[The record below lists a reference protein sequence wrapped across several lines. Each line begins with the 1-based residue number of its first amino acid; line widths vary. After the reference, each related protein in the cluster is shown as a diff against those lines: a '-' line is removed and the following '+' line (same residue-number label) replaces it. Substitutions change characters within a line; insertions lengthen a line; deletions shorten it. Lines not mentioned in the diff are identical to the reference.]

1 MQIDLCIVKRYMK
14 QFSIEEAVRFGW
26 QTTKTNFKF
35 LIKIILIIMAAYILT
50 SWVSNALED
59 APVLNVVASIL
70 FWVLHIVLD
79 IGLVKIALKL
89 TADQKP
95 ELADLFNHYP
105 LFWKYLGGA
114 ILSGLIILGGL
125 ILLIVPGIYFAVKL
139 QFVTYLIIDQGLG
152 PIDAIKKSWE
162 ITGGNFWNLFLFGL
176 VIVLIN
182 VLGFLALV
190 VGLLW
195 AIPTAAI
202 ATAFVYKKLLKN

>member
-1 MQIDLCIVKRYMK
+1 MK
-14 QFSIEEAVRFGW
+14 QFSIEEAVKFGW

-202 ATAFVYKKLLKN
+202 ATAFVYHKLAKS

>member
-1 MQIDLCIVKRYMK
+1 MK
-14 QFSIEEAVRFGW
+14 QFSIEEAVKFGW

-114 ILSGLIILGGL
+114 ILSGLIIMGGL

>member
-1 MQIDLCIVKRYMK
+1 MK
-14 QFSIEEAVRFGW
+14 QFSIEEAVKFGW

-95 ELADLFNHYP
+95 ELEDLYNHYP

>member
-1 MQIDLCIVKRYMK
+1 MK

-26 QTTKTNFKF
+26 TTTKANFKF

-50 SWVSNALED
+50 SWVSNALEE

-89 TADQKP
+89 VAGQKP
-95 ELADLFNHYP
+95 ELEDLYNHYP
-105 LFWKYLGGA
+105 LFWKYLGGS
-114 ILSGLIILGGL
+114 ILSGLIIMGGL

>member
-1 MQIDLCIVKRYMK
+1 MK
-14 QFSIEEAVRFGW
+14 QFSIEEAVKFGW

>member
-1 MQIDLCIVKRYMK
+1 MK
-14 QFSIEEAVRFGW
+14 QFSIEEAVKFGW

-114 ILSGLIILGGL
+114 ILSGLIMFVGL
-125 ILLIVPGIYFAVKL
+125 ILHIVPGIYFAVRL